1 MQPRLNIAI
10 KACRAASEIINKIYK
25 SKDQDDLRSYDD
37 ITTVLFKHIVESI
50 NETKPIFEKASNRIG
65 CPTFSIVLLVLLDW
79 SVFRGF

>member
-37 ITTVLFKHIVESI
+37 ITPVDNQYDHDST
-50 NETKPIFEKASNRIG
+50 NN
-65 CPTFSIVLLVLLDW
+65 LLNNWKRNDN
-79 SVFRGF
+79 